1 MNAAT
6 DTTRPTAKQI
16 AERRRVALK
25 MALTFIEAHSAAGTQ
40 RENTAETMD
49 ELGLFDADKLARI
62 VRSALEL

>member
-1 MNAAT
+1 
-6 DTTRPTAKQI
+6 
-16 AERRRVALK
+16 